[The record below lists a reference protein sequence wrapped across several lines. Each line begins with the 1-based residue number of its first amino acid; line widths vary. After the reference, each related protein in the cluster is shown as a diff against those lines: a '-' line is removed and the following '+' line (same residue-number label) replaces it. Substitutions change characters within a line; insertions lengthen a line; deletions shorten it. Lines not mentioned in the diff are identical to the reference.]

1 MRLLLD
7 THTLLWWVSD
17 DPRLSAHAA
26 ALLLDATAEVF
37 ISAASAWE
45 IAIKARSGKLEPG
58 PLVQGFATEMKL
70 QGFLAL
76 PISLEHAERAG
87 HLPFV
92 HRDPFDRMLIAQAQ
106 AENLHLISNDRIF
119 DAYGVVRVW

>member
-26 ALLLDATAEVF
+26 TLLLDDSAEVF

-45 IAIKARSGKLEPG
+45 IAIKARSGKLEAG
-58 PLVQGFATEMKL
+58 PLVQGFATEMKR
-70 QGFLAL
+70 QGFLPL

-87 HLPFV
+87 HLPLV

-106 AENLHLISNDRIF
+106 AENLHLLSSERIF